1 MRFHIVTPLLVLT
14 GYLPAQDGWKDL
26 TGKPVPEL
34 KVASWLNTDGKQP
47 TNVSLKGK
55 VWLLEFFAT
64 W

>member
-34 KVASWLNTDGKQP
+34 KVVDWLNTDSAAP
-47 TNVSLKGK
+47 TSASLKGK
-55 VWLLEFFAT
+55 VWLLEFFGT
-64 W
+64 Y